1 MIRAFLFTI
10 FWFAA
15 LPVSADIAIA
25 TRNIRPGEV
34 LRSVDVL
41 MVRGTA
47 DEAFSDPNDVIGT
60 EARTALYAGRT
71 ILRNQLTAAAS
82 VQRNQIVE
90 LVFLNNGLSMST
102 EGRALARG
110 AVGQR
115 IRVMNLP
122 SKTSIF
128 GTIERNGSVRV
139 SE

>member
-60 EARTALYAGRT
+60 EADEKMRLKLAKFDDLIRRRQEEVNTLPPASDGESSALTQQRETATKKLE
-71 ILRNQLTAAAS
+71 QLTAARAKL
-82 VQRNQIVE
+82 QGKEEDE
-90 LVFLNNGLSMST
+90 L
-102 EGRALARG
+102 LAN
-110 AVGQR
+110 A
-115 IRVMNLP
+115 
-122 SKTSIF
+122 
-128 GTIERNGSVRV
+128 
-139 SE
+139 